1 MKLIG
6 IVGTNSDT
14 STNRKLLQ
22 FMKKHFAE
30 TVEIDVCEIADI
42 PAFDEPDDKNAP
54 HGVQI
59 LSDKITNSD
68 GVIIATPE
76 YDHSIPAALK
86 SVLEWLSYTTR
97 PLIDKPVMIVGA
109 SHGSL
114 GTSRAQAHLRQ
125 ILDAP
130 ELKARIL
137 PGSEFFLGRSLEAF
151 SQANDLLDT
160 DKVTEL
166 EGDFAEFLSFLKIT
180 NEISRQNPEQ
190 TESKRQFVWEQVDG
204 GIA

>member
-190 TESKRQFVWEQVDG
+190 TES
-204 GIA
+204 

>member
-204 GIA
+204 GTA